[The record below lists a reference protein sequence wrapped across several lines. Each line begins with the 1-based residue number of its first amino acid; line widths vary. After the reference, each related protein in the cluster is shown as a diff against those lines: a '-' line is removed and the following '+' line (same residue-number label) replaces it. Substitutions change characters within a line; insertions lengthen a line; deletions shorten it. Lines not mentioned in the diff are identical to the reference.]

1 MKKILILTTL
11 ILLSYNVKA
20 QFFNESVRWNE
31 VKVSSET
38 HQIISHVTY
47 HIKGKTQI
55 DGKTYLN
62 VCVDDDLRYYIHE
75 TEDKKIY
82 IYFPS
87 CKHETLLYDF
97 DWQVGGRMHYEMYC
111 TNGKFY
117 FFEITKLS
125 PIKLLNN
132 KDYVCANYGKDFF
145 GNPSMIIKGF
155 GSTNGFFDHIF
166 PKPTCSDYTIN
177 LLYELYKDDELVY
190 RYPEDIPLN
199 IKNGEENNQVT
210 VYPQPAKDNITF
222 KFKAEG
228 AEELRIYNSKGI
240 LIKTYNINNLSK
252 FKIEELLQTGVY
264 FYTIQYKK
272 SKTLSGKFIIKN

>member
-11 ILLSYNVKA
+11 ILLSYTVNA
-20 QFFNESVRWNE
+20 QFFNESVRWKE
-31 VKVSSET
+31 IKVSSET
-38 HQIISHVTY
+38 HQIISYVTF
-47 HIKGKTQI
+47 HIKGKSQI

-62 VCVDDDLRYYIHE
+62 VCVGDDLRYYIHE

-97 DWQVGGRMHYEMYC
+97 DWQVGGKMHYEMYC

-132 KDYVCANYGKDFF
+132 KDYVCANYGKEFF

-190 RYPEDIPLN
+190 RYPEEIPLN
-199 IKNGEENNQVT
+199 IKNSEENNLVT
-210 VYPQPAKDNITF
+210 VYPQPSNGFVSFMFNIEDVET
-222 KFKAEG
+222 
-228 AEELRIYNSKGI
+228 LNIYNQQGSFIKSYGI
-240 LIKTYNINNLSK
+240 KNRSTLKIQNEFSSGIYVYKVECKNNRVL
-252 FKIEELLQTGVY
+252 T
-264 FYTIQYKK
+264 
-272 SKTLSGKFIIKN
+272 GKFIITD